1 MDNRE
6 QTSPVQCENT
16 RRYTIDELL
25 ARIEPQYREYKAAIR
40 KCIAGLTD
48 HAARLAA
55 QGQEEQLPTFRR
67 LITDMA
73 EFWGLTEDDTP
84 KGYREMTEQ
93 IGSTF
98 DQAVSAARDSSG
110 APELSAQTKTDILN
124 GLRLYAEEMM
134 DCGGLERWIA
144 ECDAL
149 SSELQRDW
157 RMEASSP
164 QPLQAGMEMSKSDFW
179 ELIAGAK
186 KECGQ
191 NMDAS
196 SQWLAGQLIAR
207 GLQQTQDFHDILN
220 GYLNLSYQY
229 GLWTAASLMCE
240 NGCSDDG
247 FIDFRAWLI
256 AQGEEVYMAALA
268 DPDSLADVEAYGG
281 CQFEELLY
289 TGNET
294 MKHLTGKD
302 AYENTDPDAYKA
314 LVAELKKGITY
325 GEGVDYPYE
334 WDEVE
339 EYLPRLCEKYLE
351 PCAVEFH
358 LKSHHTIWFSDCPD
372 IQKAREGGPPQRNG
386 PQTDIKMEGM

>member
-6 QTSPVQCENT
+6 QTSPVRCENT

-25 ARIEPQYREYKAAIR
+25 ARIEPQSREYKAAIR

-67 LITDMA
+67 LLTDMA
-73 EFWGLTEDDTP
+73 EFWGLAEDDTP
-84 KGYREMTEQ
+84 KGYREMVEQ

-98 DQAVSAARDSSG
+98 DQAVSAARDSGG
-110 APELSAQTKTDILN
+110 APELSEQTRQNILS
-124 GLRLYAEEMM
+124 GLELYAQEMRANDEE
-134 DCGGLERWIA
+134 LEQWAA
-144 ECDAL
+144 ECDSLAGGL
-149 SSELQRDW
+149 KKQW
-157 RMEASSP
+157 YPA
-164 QPLQAGMEMSKSDFW
+164 QPGMEMSKSDFW

-191 NMDAS
+191 NMGS
-196 SQWLAGQLIAR
+196 SINWLTSQLIAR
-207 GLQQTQDFHDILN
+207 GPQQTQDFHDILN

-229 GLWTAASLMCE
+229 GLWTAASVME
-240 NGCSDDG
+240 RGGCTDDG
-247 FIDFRAWLI
+247 FMDFRTWLV
-256 AQGEEVYMAALA
+256 AQGKGVYMAALK

-314 LVAELKKGITY
+314 LTAALKKDIVY
-325 GEGVDYPYE
+325 GEGVNYPYE
-334 WDEVE
+334 WDEIE
-339 EYLPRLCEKYLE
+339 AYFPRLCEKYLE
-351 PCAVEFH
+351 PGAVEFH

>member
-6 QTSPVQCENT
+6 QTSPAQGENT

-25 ARIEPQYREYKAAIR
+25 SRIEPQYREYKAAIR

-84 KGYREMTEQ
+84 KGYREMVEQ

-98 DQAVSAARDSSG
+98 DQAVSAARDSGG
-110 APELSAQTKTDILN
+110 APELSTQTKTDILN

-149 SSELQRDW
+149 SSQLQRDW

-196 SQWLAGQLIAR
+196 SQWLYEQLAAR
-207 GLQQTQDFHDILN
+207 SPQQAQDFHDILY

>member
-6 QTSPVQCENT
+6 QTSPVRCENT

-25 ARIEPQYREYKAAIR
+25 ARIEPQYREDKAAIR

-48 HAARLAA
+48 HAAQLAA

-73 EFWGLTEDDTP
+73 EFWGLTDDDTP

-134 DCGGLERWIA
+134 DCGDLEQWIS

-149 SSELQRDW
+149 SSQLQRDW

-191 NMDAS
+191 NMGS
-196 SQWLAGQLIAR
+196 SINWLTSQLIAR
-207 GLQQTQDFHDILN
+207 GPQQTQDFTYIMD
-220 GYLNLSYQY
+220 GYMSLSYQY

-240 NGCSDDG
+240 NGCSDDS

-256 AQGEEVYMAALA
+256 AQGEEIYLAALA

-281 CQFEELLY
+281 CQFEELPY

-294 MKHLTGKD
+294 MKYLTGKD
-302 AYENTDPDAYKA
+302 IYENTDPDAYKA
-314 LVAELKKGITY
+314 LVAELKKDITY

-351 PCAVEFH
+351 PGAVEFH
-358 LKSHHTIWFSDCPD
+358 LKSQHTMWFSDCPD
-372 IQKAREGGPPQRNG
+372 IQKARESGPPQRNG

>member
-6 QTSPVQCENT
+6 QTSPVRCENT

-84 KGYREMTEQ
+84 KGYREMAEQ
-93 IGSTF
+93 IGNTF

-124 GLRLYAEEMM
+124 GLRLYAEEMT
-134 DCGGLERWIA
+134 DCGDLEQWIA
-144 ECDAL
+144 ECNAL
-149 SSELQRDW
+149 SSQLQRDW

-196 SQWLAGQLIAR
+196 SQWLTKQLIAC
-207 GLQQTQDFHDILN
+207 GPQQTQDFTNIMD
-220 GYLNLSYQY
+220 GYLYLSYQY

-240 NGCSDDG
+240 NGCSDDS

-256 AQGEEVYMAALA
+256 AQGEEIYLAALA

-281 CQFEELLY
+281 CQFEELPY

-294 MKHLTGKD
+294 MKYLTGKD
-302 AYENTDPDAYKA
+302 IYENTDPDAYKA
-314 LVAELKKGITY
+314 LVAELKKDITY

-351 PCAVEFH
+351 PGAVEFH
-358 LKSHHTIWFSDCPD
+358 LKSQHTMWFSDCPD

>member
-6 QTSPVQCENT
+6 QTSPAQGENT
-16 RRYTIDELL
+16 RGYTVDELL
-25 ARIEPQYREYKAAIR
+25 AQMEPQYQAYKNTMR
-40 KCIAGLTD
+40 QCIAGLTE

-84 KGYREMTEQ
+84 KGYREMAEQ

-98 DQAVSAARDSSG
+98 DQAVSAARDSGG
-110 APELSAQTKTDILN
+110 APELSTQTKTDILN

-196 SQWLAGQLIAR
+196 SQWLAGQLAAR
-207 GLQQTQDFHDILN
+207 GPQQAQDFHDILY
-220 GYLNLSYQY
+220 GYQKLSYQY

-240 NGCSDDG
+240 NVCDYN
-247 FIDFRAWLI
+247 DFSYFRGWLI
-256 AQGEEVYMAALA
+256 AQGREVYLAALA
-268 DPDSLADVEAYGG
+268 DPDSLTDVEAYGD
-281 CQFEELLY
+281 CQFEDLY
-289 TGNET
+289 YIGDGVLEDMTGQN
-294 MKHLTGKD
+294 
-302 AYENTDPDAYKA
+302 AYDNTDPDMYEA
-314 LVAELKKGITY
+314 LVEELRKDIIY
-325 GEGVDYPYE
+325 GEGIDYPYE
-334 WDEVE
+334 WGEIE
-339 EYLPRLCEKYLE
+339 AYFPRLCEKYLE
-351 PCAVEFH
+351 PGTVDFH
-358 LKSHHTIWFSDCPD
+358 LKHHDTMFSSDFPG
-372 IQKAREGGPPQRNG
+372 IQEAREGGPPQRNG

>member
-6 QTSPVQCENT
+6 QTSPAQGENT
-16 RRYTIDELL
+16 RGYTVDELL
-25 ARIEPQYREYKAAIR
+25 AQMEPQYQAYKNTMR
-40 KCIAGLTD
+40 QCIAGLTE

-67 LITDMA
+67 LLTDMA
-73 EFWGLTEDDTP
+73 EFWGLAEDDTP
-84 KGYREMTEQ
+84 KGYREMVEQ

-98 DQAVSAARDSSG
+98 DQAVSAARDSGG
-110 APELSAQTKTDILN
+110 APELSEQTRQNILS
-124 GLRLYAEEMM
+124 GLELYAQEMRANDEE
-134 DCGGLERWIA
+134 LEQWAA
-144 ECDAL
+144 ECDSLAGGL
-149 SSELQRDW
+149 KKQW
-157 RMEASSP
+157 YPA
-164 QPLQAGMEMSKSDFW
+164 QPGMEMSKSDLW

-207 GLQQTQDFHDILN
+207 GPQQTQDFHDILN

-314 LVAELKKGITY
+314 LTAALKKDIVY
-325 GEGVDYPYE
+325 GEGVNYPYE
-334 WDEVE
+334 WDEIE
-339 EYLPRLCEKYLE
+339 AYFPRLCEKYLE
-351 PCAVEFH
+351 PGAVEFH

>member
-6 QTSPVQCENT
+6 QTSPAQGENT
-16 RRYTIDELL
+16 RGYTVDELL
-25 ARIEPQYREYKAAIR
+25 AQMEPQYQAYKNTMR
-40 KCIAGLTD
+40 QCIAGLTE

-67 LITDMA
+67 LLTDMA
-73 EFWGLTEDDTP
+73 EFWGLAEDDTP
-84 KGYREMTEQ
+84 KGYREMVEQ

-98 DQAVSAARDSSG
+98 DQAVSAARDSGG
-110 APELSAQTKTDILN
+110 APELSTQTKTDILN

-149 SSELQRDW
+149 SSQLQRDW

-164 QPLQAGMEMSKSDFW
+164 QPLQAGMEMSKLDFW

-207 GLQQTQDFHDILN
+207 GPQQTQDFHDILN

-314 LVAELKKGITY
+314 LTAALKKDIFY
-325 GEGVDYPYE
+325 GEGVNYPYE
-334 WDEVE
+334 WDEIE
-339 EYLPRLCEKYLE
+339 AYFPRLCEKYLE
-351 PCAVEFH
+351 PGAVEFH

>member
-6 QTSPVQCENT
+6 QTSPAQGENT
-16 RRYTIDELL
+16 RSYTVDELL
-25 ARIEPQYREYKAAIR
+25 AQMEPQYQAYKNTMR
-40 KCIAGLTD
+40 QCIAGLTE

-67 LITDMA
+67 LLTDMA
-73 EFWGLTEDDTP
+73 EFWGLAEDDTP
-84 KGYREMTEQ
+84 KGYREMVEQ

-98 DQAVSAARDSSG
+98 DQAVSAARDSGG
-110 APELSAQTKTDILN
+110 APELSEQTRQNILS
-124 GLRLYAEEMM
+124 GLELYAQEMRANDEE
-134 DCGGLERWIA
+134 LEQWAA
-144 ECDAL
+144 ECDSLAGGL
-149 SSELQRDW
+149 KKQW
-157 RMEASSP
+157 YPA
-164 QPLQAGMEMSKSDFW
+164 QPGMEMSKSDFW

-191 NMDAS
+191 NMGS
-196 SQWLAGQLIAR
+196 SINWLTSQLIAR
-207 GLQQTQDFHDILN
+207 GPQQTQDFTNIMD
-220 GYLNLSYQY
+220 GYLYLSYQY

-281 CQFEELLY
+281 CQFEELPY

-294 MKHLTGKD
+294 MKYLTGKD

-314 LVAELKKGITY
+314 LTAALKKDIVY
-325 GEGVDYPYE
+325 GEGVNYPYE
-334 WDEVE
+334 WDEIE
-339 EYLPRLCEKYLE
+339 AYFPRLCEKYLE
-351 PCAVEFH
+351 PGAVEFH
-358 LKSHHTIWFSDCPD
+358 LKSHHTMWFSDCPD

>member
-6 QTSPVQCENT
+6 QTSPVRRENT

-84 KGYREMTEQ
+84 KGYREMAEQ
-93 IGSTF
+93 IGNTF

-124 GLRLYAEEMM
+124 GLRLYAEEMT
-134 DCGGLERWIA
+134 DCGDLEQWIA
-144 ECDAL
+144 ECNAL
-149 SSELQRDW
+149 SSQLQRDW

-191 NMDAS
+191 NMGS
-196 SQWLAGQLIAR
+196 SINWLTSQLIAR
-207 GLQQTQDFHDILN
+207 GPQQTQDFHDILN

-256 AQGEEVYMAALA
+256 AQGREVYLAALA
-268 DPDSLADVEAYGG
+268 DPDSLTDVEAYGG

-294 MKHLTGKD
+294 MKYLTGKD
-302 AYENTDPDAYKA
+302 IYENTDPDAYKA
-314 LVAELKKGITY
+314 LVAELKKDITY

>member
-6 QTSPVQCENT
+6 QTSPVRRENT

-84 KGYREMTEQ
+84 KGYREMAEQ
-93 IGSTF
+93 IGNTF

-124 GLRLYAEEMM
+124 GLRLYAEEMT
-134 DCGGLERWIA
+134 DCGDLEQWIA
-144 ECDAL
+144 ECNAL
-149 SSELQRDW
+149 SSQLQRDW

-191 NMDAS
+191 NMGS
-196 SQWLAGQLIAR
+196 SINWLTSQLIAR
-207 GLQQTQDFHDILN
+207 GPQQTQDFHDILN

-256 AQGEEVYMAALA
+256 AQGREVYLAALA
-268 DPDSLADVEAYGG
+268 DPDSLTDVEAYGG

-314 LVAELKKGITY
+314 LVAELKKDITY

>member
-6 QTSPVQCENT
+6 QTSPAQGENT
-16 RRYTIDELL
+16 RGYTVDELL
-25 ARIEPQYREYKAAIR
+25 AQMEPQYQAYKNTMR
-40 KCIAGLTD
+40 QCIAGLTE

-67 LITDMA
+67 LLTDMA
-73 EFWGLTEDDTP
+73 EFWGLAEDDTP
-84 KGYREMTEQ
+84 KGYREMVEQ

-98 DQAVSAARDSSG
+98 DQAVSAARDSGG

-191 NMDAS
+191 NMGS
-196 SQWLAGQLIAR
+196 SINWLTSQLIAR
-207 GLQQTQDFHDILN
+207 GPQQTQDFTHIMD
-220 GYLNLSYQY
+220 GYMSLSYQY

-294 MKHLTGKD
+294 MKHLTSKD

>member
-6 QTSPVQCENT
+6 QTAPVQCENT
-16 RRYTIDELL
+16 RRNTIDELL
-25 ARIEPQYREYKAAIR
+25 
-40 KCIAGLTD
+40 
-48 HAARLAA
+48 
-55 QGQEEQLPTFRR
+55 
-67 LITDMA
+67 
-73 EFWGLTEDDTP
+73 
-84 KGYREMTEQ
+84 
-93 IGSTF
+93 
-98 DQAVSAARDSSG
+98 
-110 APELSAQTKTDILN
+110 
-124 GLRLYAEEMM
+124 
-134 DCGGLERWIA
+134 
-144 ECDAL
+144 
-149 SSELQRDW
+149 
-157 RMEASSP
+157 
-164 QPLQAGMEMSKSDFW
+164 AGMEMSKSDFW

-191 NMDAS
+191 NMGS
-196 SQWLAGQLIAR
+196 SINWLTSQLIAR
-207 GLQQTQDFHDILN
+207 GPQQTQDFHDILN

-314 LVAELKKGITY
+314 LTAALKKDIFY
-325 GEGVDYPYE
+325 GEGVNYPYE
-334 WDEVE
+334 WDEIE
-339 EYLPRLCEKYLE
+339 AYFPRLCEKYLE

>member
-6 QTSPVQCENT
+6 QTSPAQGENT

-25 ARIEPQYREYKAAIR
+25 AQMEPQYQAYKNTMR
-40 KCIAGLTD
+40 LCIAGLTD

-84 KGYREMTEQ
+84 KGYREMAEQ

-110 APELSAQTKTDILN
+110 APELSTQTKTDILN

-149 SSELQRDW
+149 SSQLQRDW

-164 QPLQAGMEMSKSDFW
+164 QPLQAGMEMSKLDFW

-207 GLQQTQDFHDILN
+207 GPQQTQDFHDILN

-302 AYENTDPDAYKA
+302 AYENTDPDAYKELLEKGLDKKVIDRCVDFTAYAA
-314 LVAELKKGITY
+314 LTH
-325 GEGVDYPYE
+325 
-334 WDEVE
+334 
-339 EYLPRLCEKYLE
+339 
-351 PCAVEFH
+351 EFESIYTSGSTGLYVH
-358 LKSHHTIWFSDCPD
+358 GNEAMSRPE
-372 IQKAREGGPPQRNG
+372 Q
-386 PQTDIKMEGM
+386 GMTMQ

>member
-6 QTSPVQCENT
+6 QTSPAQGENT
-16 RRYTIDELL
+16 RSYTVDELL
-25 ARIEPQYREYKAAIR
+25 AQMEPQYQAYKNTMR
-40 KCIAGLTD
+40 QCIAGLTE

-67 LITDMA
+67 LLTDMA
-73 EFWGLTEDDTP
+73 EFWGLAEDDTP
-84 KGYREMTEQ
+84 KGYREMVEQ

-110 APELSAQTKTDILN
+110 APELSTQTKTDILN

-157 RMEASSP
+157 RMEASSS
-164 QPLQAGMEMSKSDFW
+164 QTLQAGTEMSKSDFW

-256 AQGEEVYMAALA
+256 AQGEEIYLAALA

-325 GEGVDYPYE
+325 GEGVDYPY
-334 WDEVE
+334 DGM
-339 EYLPRLCEKYLE
+339 RLRSIFPAC
-351 PCAVEFH
+351 VR
-358 LKSHHTIWFSDCPD
+358 SIWNRALSSS
-372 IQKAREGGPPQRNG
+372 I
-386 PQTDIKMEGM
+386 

>member
-84 KGYREMTEQ
+84 KGYWEMVEQ
-93 IGSTF
+93 IGNTF

-149 SSELQRDW
+149 SSQLQRGW
-157 RMEASSP
+157 RMEASSS
-164 QPLQAGMEMSKSDFW
+164 QTLQAGMEMSKSDFW
-179 ELIAGAK
+179 GLIAGAK

-191 NMDAS
+191 NMGS
-196 SQWLAGQLIAR
+196 SINWLTSQLIAR
-207 GLQQTQDFHDILN
+207 GPQQTQDFTHIMD
-220 GYLNLSYQY
+220 GYMSLSYQY

-256 AQGEEVYMAALA
+256 AQGEEIYLAALA

-281 CQFEELLY
+281 CQFEELPY

-294 MKHLTGKD
+294 MKYLTGKD
-302 AYENTDPDAYKA
+302 IYENTDPDAYKA
-314 LVAELKKGITY
+314 LTAALKKDIVY
-325 GEGVDYPYE
+325 GEGVNYPYE

-351 PCAVEFH
+351 PGAVEFH
-358 LKSHHTIWFSDCPD
+358 LKSQHTMWFSDCPD

>member
-6 QTSPVQCENT
+6 QTSPVRRENT

-25 ARIEPQYREYKAAIR
+25 ARIEPQYREYKATIR

-84 KGYREMTEQ
+84 KGYREMAEQ
-93 IGSTF
+93 IGNTF

-134 DCGGLERWIA
+134 DCGDLEQWIA

-149 SSELQRDW
+149 SSQLQRDW

-191 NMDAS
+191 NMGS
-196 SQWLAGQLIAR
+196 SINWLTSQLIAR
-207 GLQQTQDFHDILN
+207 GPQQTQDFTNIMD
-220 GYLNLSYQY
+220 GYLYLSYQY

-294 MKHLTGKD
+294 MKCLTGQN
-302 AYENTDPDAYKA
+302 AYDNTDPAAYEA
-314 LVAELKKGITY
+314 LTAALKKDIAY
-325 GEGVDYPYE
+325 GEGVNYPYE
-334 WDEVE
+334 WDEIE
-339 EYLPRLCEKYLE
+339 AHFPRLCEKYLE
-351 PCAVEFH
+351 PGAVEFH
-358 LKSHHTIWFSDCPD
+358 LKSHHTMWSSDCPD
-372 IQKAREGGPPQRNG
+372 IQKAREGGPPERNG
-386 PQTDIKMEGM
+386 LQTDMKMEGM

>member
-16 RRYTIDELL
+16 RRNTIDELL

-93 IGSTF
+93 IGNTF

-134 DCGGLERWIA
+134 DCGDLEQWIA

-149 SSELQRDW
+149 SSRLQRDW

-191 NMDAS
+191 NMGS
-196 SQWLAGQLIAR
+196 SINWLTSQLIAR
-207 GLQQTQDFHDILN
+207 GPQQTQDFTYIMD
-220 GYLNLSYQY
+220 GYMSLSYQY

-256 AQGEEVYMAALA
+256 AQGEEIYLAALA

-281 CQFEELLY
+281 CQFEELPY

-294 MKHLTGKD
+294 MKYLTGKD
-302 AYENTDPDAYKA
+302 IYENTDPDAYKA

-351 PCAVEFH
+351 PGAVEFH
-358 LKSHHTIWFSDCPD
+358 LKSQHTMWFSDCPD

>member
-84 KGYREMTEQ
+84 KGYREMVEQ
-93 IGSTF
+93 IGNTF

-110 APELSAQTKTDILN
+110 APELSAQAKTDILN

-134 DCGGLERWIA
+134 DCGDLEQWIA

-149 SSELQRDW
+149 SSRLQRDW

-207 GLQQTQDFHDILN
+207 GPQQTQDFHDILN

-351 PCAVEFH
+351 PGAVEFH
-358 LKSHHTIWFSDCPD
+358 LKSQHTMWFSDCPD
-372 IQKAREGGPPQRNG
+372 IQKAREGGPPQRHG
-386 PQTDIKMEGM
+386 PQADIKMEGM

>member
-6 QTSPVQCENT
+6 QTSPVQCENA

-25 ARIEPQYREYKAAIR
+25 ARIEPQYREYKSAIR
-40 KCIAGLTD
+40 KCITGLTD

-84 KGYREMTEQ
+84 KGYREMAEQ

-98 DQAVSAARDSSG
+98 DQAVSAARDSNG

-134 DCGGLERWIA
+134 DCGDLEQWIA
-144 ECDAL
+144 ECDVL
-149 SSELQRDW
+149 SSQLRRDW
-157 RMEASSP
+157 RMEASSS

-196 SQWLAGQLIAR
+196 SQWLTRQLIAR
-207 GLQQTQDFHDILN
+207 GPQQTQDFHDILN

-256 AQGEEVYMAALA
+256 AQGEEIYMAALA

-281 CQFEELLY
+281 CQFEELPY

-294 MKHLTGKD
+294 MKYLTGKD
-302 AYENTDPDAYKA
+302 IYENTDPDVYKA
-314 LVAELKKGITY
+314 LVAELKKDITY

-351 PCAVEFH
+351 PGAVEFH
-358 LKSHHTIWFSDCPD
+358 LKSQHTMWFSDCPD
-372 IQKAREGGPPQRNG
+372 IQKVREGGPPQRHG
-386 PQTDIKMEGM
+386 PQADIKMEGM

>member
-6 QTSPVQCENT
+6 QTAPVQCENT
-16 RRYTIDELL
+16 RRNTIDELL

-40 KCIAGLTD
+40 KCIAGLTE

-73 EFWGLTEDDTP
+73 EFWGLAEDDTP
-84 KGYREMTEQ
+84 KGCREMAEQ
-93 IGSTF
+93 IGNTF

-124 GLRLYAEEMM
+124 GLRLYAEEMTK
-134 DCGGLERWIA
+134 CGDLEQWIA

-149 SSELQRDW
+149 SSQLRREW
-157 RMEASSP
+157 GMEAPTP
-164 QPLQAGMEMSKSDFW
+164 QPLRPGMEMSKADFW

-191 NMDAS
+191 NMGLS
-196 SQWLAGQLIAR
+196 IHWVTSQLIAR
-207 GLQQTQDFHDILN
+207 GPQQTQDFTNIMD
-220 GYLNLSYQY
+220 GYMSLSYQY

-240 NGCSDDG
+240 NGCSEDS

-256 AQGEEVYMAALA
+256 AQGEEVYLAALA

-281 CQFEELLY
+281 CQFEELPY

-294 MKHLTGKD
+294 MKYLTGKD
-302 AYENTDPDAYKA
+302 IYENMDLDAYKA
-314 LVAELKKGITY
+314 LVVELKKGITY
-325 GEGVDYPYE
+325 GDGIDYPYE
-334 WDEVE
+334 WDEIE

-351 PCAVEFH
+351 PGAVEFH
-358 LKSHHTIWFSDCPD
+358 LKSQHTMWFSDCPD

-386 PQTDIKMEGM
+386 PQTDMKMEGM